1 MSLESLTRHCR
12 GTVTSMA
19 LTLSCLLLL
28 SLTNLPYQALTMMS
42 PADRRGQGGG
52 PWHPPPQ
59 RGPAIHLTHS
69 GLFGLDYSS
78 DRFLH
83 QSDLRRARTV
93 PSGPLGAPP
102 LVRAVA
108 KSPRPHLPGT
118 LPRPQPLGISGHVTT
133 HSGGKRGQ
141 YPLLLLKDPVSTL
154 EGDGTCSR
162 DRDHWAQD
170 AAKAM
175 KRPNDP

>member
-102 LVRAVA
+102 LVRAA
-108 KSPRPHLPGT
+108 SPPARNPAETPAIGDLRSRHNSLGGEEGT
-118 LPRPQPLGISGHVTT
+118 VPAAFTQGPCFDF
-133 HSGGKRGQ
+133 GG
-141 YPLLLLKDPVSTL
+141 
-154 EGDGTCSR
+154 
-162 DRDHWAQD
+162 
-170 AAKAM
+170 
-175 KRPNDP
+175 